1 MPTLRSRLWILLLAH
16 RHLLRGRLRRER
28 ITPATPIGPMRERLD
43 ASAARFGALPPSV
56 TISAARGAPVAAD
69 WLRPQDASGSGAVL
83 YFHGG
88 GYVMGSRLSHRNVV
102 AAFAAVTGRPFLLFD
117 YRLAPEH
124 RYPAALDDALAT
136 WRWLLDQG
144 HAADRVAF
152 MGDSAGGGLALATL
166 LAARDRGLPLPAAA
180 VLMSPWTDLREAT
193 QQRRHSD
200 PLAPDGAW
208 EVFSSHYAGDQ
219 SREDPGLSPLLGDLA
234 RLPPLQIVVG
244 GAEVMLD
251 DATRLAERARAAGV
265 DVDLVVEPGMVHGY
279 PAFPA
284 LFAEARR
291 AQDQFA
297 AFLRRHLNRPHPA
310 IAHPGR
316 LGTH

>member
-1 MPTLRSRLWILLLAH
+1 MPSLRSRLWILLLAH

-28 ITPATPIGPMRERLD
+28 ITPATALAALRERLD
-43 ASAARFGALPPSV
+43 ASAARFGELPPSV
-56 TISAARGAPVAAD
+56 AITAARNAPVAAD
-69 WLRPQDASGSGAVL
+69 WLRPSAAPDFGAVL

-88 GYVMGSRLSHRNVV
+88 GYVMGSRMSHRNVV
-102 AAFAAVTGRPFLLFD
+102 AGFAAVIGRPVLLFD

-124 RYPAALDDALAT
+124 RYPAALDDALAI

-144 HAADRVAF
+144 QRADRVAF

-166 LAARDRGLPLPAAA
+166 IAARDRGLPLPAAA
-180 VLMSPWTDLREAT
+180 VLMSPWTDLRAET
-193 QQRRHSD
+193 QRARHSD

-208 EVFSSHYAGDQ
+208 EVFSAHYAGDQ
-219 SREDPGLSPLLGDLA
+219 SRDDPGISPLLGDLT
-234 RLPPLQIVVG
+234 RLPPLQILAG

-279 PAFPA
+279 PAFPK
-284 LFAEARR
+284 LFVEAER
-291 AQDQFA
+291 AQQQFA
-297 AFLRRHLNRPHPA
+297 AFLRRHLD
-310 IAHPGR
+310 PG
-316 LGTH
+316 